1 MWPPLRQVRIHEHQD
16 GPTMGGMDDRR
27 RPGYCGFCGAP
38 AMQDGFGV
46 TVTSA
51 GHTGSLRLCASCIVT
66 RPAADV
72 LAEAIR
78 QAEQRALAR
87 QVQREA
93 EERARDP
100 GQCRHRVACMV
111 SGEFFDVPGERF
123 CTRRAPAMR
132 TATARNTTRC
142 ISRSLPQSGLA
153 NAELRL
159 TAPETV
165 TKLPYC
171 LYGP

>member
-1 MWPPLRQVRIHEHQD
+1 
-16 GPTMGGMDDRR
+16 
-27 RPGYCGFCGAP
+27 
-38 AMQDGFGV
+38 MQEGFGV

-51 GHTGSLRLCASCIVT
+51 GHTGSLRLCASCVVT

-78 QAEQRALAR
+78 QEEHRALAR
-87 QVQREA
+87 QAQREA

-111 SGEFFDVPGERF
+111 SGKFFDVPGERF
-123 CTRRAPAMR
+123 CTRRACHEDGYCTQHHKMHKPR
-132 TATARNTTRC
+132 
-142 ISRSLPQSGLA
+142 SGLA

-165 TKLPYC
+165 TQLPYC
-171 LYGP
+171 LCGP